1 MSGEGKQ
8 SSGKRKNNLISGDF
22 VMIIAVVLAFLLTGG
37 VFARM
42 SKYPNQGIYETEL
55 FGSGSDGSQKN
66 LQLGTFGV
74 LKCTNKTAIN
84 FLIDNSGSMQ
94 FGEPN
99 SKIDQLK
106 TALRTFA
113 EYFPPTGA
121 IAMQTYSETVKERVP
136 FSIFNTSKTL
146 FLEEVAAMGPQTA
159 THSRDAFLVAE
170 QNINLGKGLFPD
182 YKFSLVYISDG
193 IPESRN
199 GNSFCGGGN
208 CSGGTCSGG
217 TSAEYCMP
225 HPLAHNFC
233 RCYDTN
239 QDPLD
244 IANRIK
250 SNGTEIFTIA
260 FTDDHADADL
270 DAKLQNLMRNIATEP
285 SSGHYFHAPV
295 TNQLTNIISLITNR
309 ICNQP
314 T

>member
-1 MSGEGKQ
+1 MPGDGKQ

-22 VMIIAVVLAFLLTGG
+22 VMIIAVILAFLLTGG

-55 FGSGSDGSQKN
+55 FGSGSDGTQKN

-74 LKCTNKTAIN
+74 LKCTNKTALN
-84 FLIDNSGSMQ
+84 FVIDNSGSMQ

-121 IAMQTYSETVKERVP
+121 IAMQTYSETVRERVP
-136 FSIFNTSKTL
+136 FSLFNSSKTL

-182 YKFSLVYISDG
+182 YKFSLVFISDG
-193 IPESRN
+193 IPESRQQN
-199 GNSFCGGGN
+199 NLCPGGQHG
-208 CSGGTCSGG
+208 
-217 TSAEYCMP
+217 EYCMV
-225 HPLAHNFC
+225 HPLAPSAC

-250 SNGTEIFTIA
+250 NNGTEIFTIA

-270 DAKLQNLMRNIATEP
+270 DAKLQNLMRNIASEP
-285 SSGHYFHAPV
+285 STGHYFHAPV